1 MPAAITLTPNTGFVG
16 TVVTVTGTGFTDSS
30 TIATTTFNLVGMT
43 MTPAHQT
50 TTGAGAITA
59 PGFTFTVPA
68 STNGAKAVVVTDAS
82 SVSASA
88 DFTVD
93 SAITLGSGGLGKVG
107 DTITVTGSGFIGTH
121 ALTASL
127 GATVITLL
135 PTSASDGT
143 GSYSGHFVVPA
154 KASDG
159 NPYTFTVTDGTNPA
173 TADFS
178 IIAAISLAPTFGAV
192 GNPAT
197 VTGSGFIYAA
207 GFQPITLLT
216 FDGINILAV
225 SPPVVATNG
234 SWSQIFTVPADS
246 AGIKSVIADD
256 ASGEG
261 APSANYTI
269 LPELFI
275 TPNHASVGTAGI
287 AISGTG
293 FTNGD
298 AITAITVGGVVPSTE
313 TCTAQHVA
321 ANGSWA
327 GTFTV
332 PAVPSGG
339 QTVAITDADD
349 GTVNTSMTI
358 DPKIVVTP
366 NHAIVG
372 TAGISV
378 TGSGFTAGDHIMT
391 FTESGLTPP
400 TNTCFGALVAADGSW
415 SGTFTQP
422 AITGGVNV
430 LTAANIHDTASVN
443 FTTDPA
449 ISLTPSTGTVGL
461 TGVTVTGTGFTNTI
475 ITGITFF
482 NGSVAVT
489 PTHSAFPTP
498 VDGSFTMTFT
508 VPNATAGAKAVV
520 VSNAGSTATTDFTV
534 TPKMTLLPSASG
546 HVGTTITV
554 QGIGFTA
561 TDTITV
567 FTFDGVAPATET
579 CTGQVVGATG
589 NWAGTFVVPTH
600 AKATVVVAATDGSE
614 GPINTPFSVTPA
626 ISLNPTSG
634 LEGITVT
641 VTGSGFT
648 NPSTIDTL
656 TIGGLVP
663 ADDTCIGQVVAA
675 DGSWVGTFRVP
686 PLSGGMQ
693 TVIVISDAIPPD
705 SVSANFNESTTV
717 VGTEMVTQDVLDS
730 NGDVMWTVTHALSG
744 VKLATAPAFQDEQV
758 IEYDNSDGATD
769 TETMQVEET
778 SDPTSPGSKT
788 TKKIVVQHST

>member
-1 MPAAITLTPNTGFVG
+1 
-16 TVVTVTGTGFTDSS
+16 VVTVTGTGFTDSS
-30 TIATTTFNLVGMT
+30 TISTTTFDGNGRT

-59 PGFTFTVPA
+59 PGFTFVVPT

-88 DFTVD
+88 NFTVN

-107 DTITVTGSGFIGTH
+107 DTITVTGSGFIGSH

-154 KASDG
+154 KQSDG

-178 IIAAISLAPTFGAV
+178 IVAAISLAPAFGAV
-192 GNPAT
+192 GNTST

-216 FDGINILAV
+216 FDSIDILNHG
-225 SPPVVATNG
+225 SPPVVAANG
-234 SWSQIFTVPADS
+234 SWSQVFTVPADS
-246 AGIKSVIADD
+246 AGIKSVVADD

-261 APSANYTI
+261 APSANYTV

-275 TPNHASVGTAGI
+275 TPSHATVGTAGI

-298 AITAITVGGVVPSTE
+298 AITAITVGGVVPTTE

-321 ANGSWA
+321 ANGSWS
-327 GTFTV
+327 GTFTI
-332 PAVPSGG
+332 PAVPSGS
-339 QTVAITDADD
+339 QSVAITDLDD
-349 GTVNTSMTI
+349 GTVDTSMTI

-366 NHAIVG
+366 SHAIVG
-372 TAGISV
+372 TAGITV

-391 FTESGLTPP
+391 FTEGGITPP
-400 TNTCFGALVAADGSW
+400 VNTCFGALVAVDGSW

-422 AITGGVNV
+422 AIIGGINV
-430 LTAANIHDTASVN
+430 LTAAEIHDTASVN

-449 ISLTPSTGTVGL
+449 ISLTPSNGHVGL
-461 TGVTVTGTGFTNTI
+461 TGVVVTGSGFGNTQAVSTFHFNGVTPATQTVTAQTTSAVGAFTG
-475 ITGITFF
+475 
-482 NGSVAVT
+482 
-489 PTHSAFPTP
+489 
-498 VDGSFTMTFT
+498 TFT
-508 VPNATAGAKAVV
+508 VPAAAAGAEPVFAQDASGK
-520 VSNAGSTATTDFTV
+520 NASVNFTV
-534 TPKMTLLPSASG
+534 TPKITLIPSATG
-546 HVGTTITV
+546 HVATTITV
-554 QGIGFTA
+554 QGTGFTA
-561 TDTITV
+561 AEHISA
-567 FTFDGVAPATET
+567 FTFDGVTPPINTILGGGGAL
-579 CTGQVVGATG
+579 VGATG
-589 NWAGTFVVPTH
+589 NWSGTFVVPAH

-634 LEGITVT
+634 LEGIIVT

-648 NPSTIDTL
+648 NPSTIHTL
-656 TIGGLVP
+656 TIGGKIP
-663 ADDTCIGQVVAA
+663 ADDTCIGQLVAA
-675 DGSWVGTFRVP
+675 DGSWAGTFRVP
-686 PLSGGMQ
+686 PLPGGAQ
-693 TVIVISDAIPPD
+693 IVIATSNAVPPD
-705 SVSANFNESTTV
+705 LASVFFNESTTV
-717 VGTEMVTQDVLDS
+717 VGTEMVTEDVLDS

-744 VKLATAPAFQDEQV
+744 VRLDTAPAFQDEKV
-758 IEYDNSDGATD
+758 VEYDNSNGATD
-769 TETMQVEET
+769 IETMQVEET
-778 SDPTSPGSKT
+778 SDATSPGSKT